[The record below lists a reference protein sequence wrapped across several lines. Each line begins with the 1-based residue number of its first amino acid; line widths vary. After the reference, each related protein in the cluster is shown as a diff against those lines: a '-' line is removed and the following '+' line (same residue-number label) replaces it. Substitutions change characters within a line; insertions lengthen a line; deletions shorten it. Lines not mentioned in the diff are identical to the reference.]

1 MSHITS
7 VLIGDTI
14 KLLNV
19 KEKHMMII
27 FQEAPA

>member
-1 MSHITS
+1 MSHITL

-14 KLLNV
+14 KLLIV
-19 KEKHMMII
+19 KEKNMMII